1 VLTASGLA
9 ASPEPNVRGSLTRG
23 PIMPVCIEGRPCDA
37 PAVGVVLVFSKAG
50 RDVKRVTTGTGG
62 RFAFRLEPGVYAVRT
77 ARKPVLGNVVTPARF
92 RVTGKG
98 VTTLRLH
105 LDTGI
110 R

>member
-1 VLTASGLA
+1 
-9 ASPEPNVRGSLTRG
+9 
-23 PIMPVCIEGRPCDA
+23 
-37 PAVGVVLVFSKAG
+37 
-50 RDVKRVTTGTGG
+50 VKRVTTGTGG